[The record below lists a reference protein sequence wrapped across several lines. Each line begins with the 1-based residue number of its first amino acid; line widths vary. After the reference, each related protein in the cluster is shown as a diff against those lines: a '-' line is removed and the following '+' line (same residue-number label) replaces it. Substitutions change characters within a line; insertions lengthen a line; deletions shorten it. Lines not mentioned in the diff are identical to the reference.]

1 MISLRKINSLLIVIL
16 VLMLAYHALLA
27 TLYFLGIV
35 SYMPDFKITGRRLF
49 YPLVLHIIISLYLYI
64 REKSKSKRYSNL
76 IKETNQQMITGI
88 CIIIFAALHILNYSW
103 GSVSDNTEIFAT
115 LSHIIVDNLLFVS
128 IALHL
133 RVSLPRLLISFGFLE
148 GKDDYTKAKSK
159 INTIVFVLLVI
170 IFMAEAIF
178 YIGGIL

>member
-16 VLMLAYHALLA
+16 GLMLVYHALLA
-27 TLYFLGIV
+27 TLYFFGLI

-49 YPLVLHIIISLYLYI
+49 YPLVLHIIISLYLYFK
-64 REKSKSKRYSNL
+64 EKRWSNKYSNL
-76 IKETNQQMITGI
+76 INETNQQMITGI
-88 CIIIFAALHILNYSW
+88 GIIVFAALHILNYSW
-103 GSVSDNTEIFAT
+103 GSVSDNTNLFTT
-115 LSHIIVDNLLFVS
+115 LSHIIADNLLILS

-133 RVSLPRLLISFGFLE
+133 RVSLPRLFVSFGFLD
-148 GKDDYTKAKSK
+148 GKKDYANAKSK
-159 INTIVFVLLVI
+159 INKIVLILLVI